1 MNKFELDK
9 LNVINE
15 DFITYSFIEQNKN
28 IIRKWKFQEYEI
40 SVELDEFNK
49 FKGISEIKINRDF
62 LKSKHRNVSSINIED
77 LYED

>member
-15 DFITYSFIEQNKN
+15 DFITCSFIEQNKN
-28 IIRKWKFQEYEI
+28 IIRKCKFQEYEI

>member
-15 DFITYSFIEQNKN
+15 DFITCNFIEQNKN
-28 IIRKWKFQEYEI
+28 IIRKCKFQEYEI

>member
-15 DFITYSFIEQNKN
+15 DFITCSFIKQNKN
-28 IIRKWKFQEYEI
+28 IIRKCKFQEYEI